1 MKMKEKTNPRKANPI
16 STKGFFLKTDKKPLK
31 SDKGWRLLEHTA
43 DIRLEVHGATLE
55 DLFINAA
62 RGFTDLILPDS
73 EVTSQTESEISLEAD
88 SAEELLVDWLRELL
102 FLHQTRKLV
111 MIDAQMITFSETN
124 LEARVSFGI
133 DPPDFEPSLE
143 IKGVTYHGLSI
154 VETGEGYS
162 AKIVFDI

>member
-1 MKMKEKTNPRKANPI
+1 M
-16 STKGFFLKTDKKPLK
+16 STKGFFLKTEKKHLK

-62 RGFTDLILPDS
+62 LGFTDLILPDTKL
-73 EVTSQTESEISLEAD
+73 TSQTEVEIRLEAD
-88 SAEELLVDWLRELL
+88 SAEELLIDWLRELL
-102 FLHQTRKLV
+102 FLNQTRKLA

-124 LEARVSFGI
+124 LEAKVSFGI
-133 DPPDFEPSLE
+133 NPPDAEPSFE

-154 VETGEGYS
+154 VKNSEGYS

>member
-1 MKMKEKTNPRKANPI
+1 MKRKTNPRKSNPI
-16 STKGFFLKTDKKPLK
+16 SKKGSFLKTDKKHLK
-31 SDKGWRLLEHTA
+31 SDKGWKLLEHTA

-62 RGFTDLILPDS
+62 LGFTDLILPDTKL
-73 EVTSQTESEISLEAD
+73 TSQTEVEISLEAD

-102 FLHQTRKLV
+102 FLHQTRKFT
-111 MIDAQMITFSETN
+111 MINAQMITSSETN
-124 LEARVSFGI
+124 LEAKISFGI
-133 DPPDFEPSLE
+133 NPPEVEPSLE

-154 VETGEGYS
+154 IKDSEGYL